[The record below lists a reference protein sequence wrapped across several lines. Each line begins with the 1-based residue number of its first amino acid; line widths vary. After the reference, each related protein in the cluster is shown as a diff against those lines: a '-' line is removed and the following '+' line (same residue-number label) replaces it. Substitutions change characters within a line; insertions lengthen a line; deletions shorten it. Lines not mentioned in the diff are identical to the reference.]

1 MQKTVV
7 TFLLDRTGSMQD
19 CKEATIEAFNA
30 YLKTLQEGDKSE
42 VELIEFTFLQFDSSQ
57 GIYKVCVAEQVDRV
71 ALLTNRTYE
80 CLASTPLVDSA
91 YKTIKAVEK
100 ALKKRSDNPKVVI
113 CIQTDGFENA
123 STEYTMAQLNQL
135 IKEKVALGW
144 QFNFMGASID
154 AYAQSTQMGI
164 PAAATM
170 GYNKSSTRNTRAAFA
185 SAARNTKSYVSGQS
199 LNTNYC
205 MGDRGEAGDAYA
217 SVYFNEDGTEKQ
229 QPTQPA
235 TPAQSTTVSSPKP
248 TTEPIVDDITL

>member
-30 YLKTLQEGDKSE
+30 YLKTLQEGDRTE

-57 GIYKVCVAEQVDRV
+57 GIYKVCVAEQVDKV
-71 ALLTNRTYE
+71 ALLTNKTYE

-91 YKTIKAVEK
+91 YKTIKAVEE
-100 ALKKRSDNPKVVI
+100 ALQKRTDNPKVVI

-123 STEYTMAQLNQL
+123 STQYTMAQLNQL

-154 AYAQSTQMGI
+154 AYAQSTAMGI
-164 PAAATM
+164 SASATL
-170 GYNKSSTRNTRAAFA
+170 GYNKSNKRNTSTAFGA
-185 SAARNTKSYVSGQS
+185 AARATKSYVSGQS
-199 LNTNYC
+199 LDTNYT
-205 MGDRGEAGDAYA
+205 MAERLESGDAHCMDYL
-217 SVYFNEDGTEKQ
+217 NPDGTAKQ
-229 QPTQPA
+229 TPTQPVQQSA
-235 TPAQSTTVSSPKP
+235 TTTTLRSPKP
-248 TTEPIVDDITL
+248 SIVDDITL